1 MNYKTILVHIDSG
14 KRCATRVDVAI
25 RLAIQHEAHL
35 VGLYAL
41 VPFVLPGYLIAQ
53 AGREVIETQK
63 NAAVKEM
70 ARAEA
75 AFTKQSSNAG
85 LSDIEW
91 RSSLN
96 DPVDAMAMH
105 ARYAD
110 LVVIGQS
117 DPANDSGT
125 ALDFPERMVLSSGR
139 PVLILPNIGSFPTI
153 GKRVLIAWNASHE
166 ATRAVTD
173 AIPLLRLAD
182 NVNVM
187 AINPEH
193 GVHGSVPGAEI
204 ALYLARHGVH
214 IEVKTD
220 HGAGIDVGNEILSRA
235 ADFAADLI
243 VMGGYG
249 HSRLK
254 EWVLGGATLTIL
266 ETMTVPVLMS
276 H

>member
-1 MNYKTILVHIDSG
+1 MGYKTILVHIDPG

-25 RLAIQHEAHL
+25 RMAIQHEAHL
-35 VGLYAL
+35 VALYAL

-53 AGREVIETQK
+53 VGSQVIETQK
-63 NAAVKEM
+63 NAAVQEM
-70 ARAEA
+70 VHAEA

-85 LSDIEW
+85 LTDIEW
-91 RSSLN
+91 RSALI
-96 DPVDAMAMH
+96 DPVDAMLMH
-105 ARYAD
+105 ARYTD
-110 LVVIGQS
+110 LVVIGQN
-117 DPANDSGT
+117 DPADDSGT

-139 PVLILPNIGSFPTI
+139 PVLILPSIGSFPTV
-153 GKRVLIAWNASHE
+153 GKRILIAWNASHE

-193 GVHGSVPGAEI
+193 GVHGSVPGTEI

-220 HGAGIDVGNEILSRA
+220 HGAEIDVGNEILSRA
-235 ADFAADLI
+235 ADYDADLI

-254 EWVLGGATLTIL
+254 EWVLGGATRTIL
-266 ETMTVPVLMS
+266 ESMTVPVLMS

>member
-1 MNYKTILVHIDSG
+1 MAYKTILVHIDRG

-35 VGLYAL
+35 VAFYAL
-41 VPFVLPGYLIAQ
+41 APFVLPNYLIAQ
-53 AGREVIETQK
+53 VGQEVIETQE
-63 NAAVKEM
+63 NETVKEM

-75 AFTKQSSNAG
+75 AFSKQSSNAG
-85 LSDIEW
+85 LTGFEW
-91 RSSLN
+91 RSALN
-96 DPVDAMAMH
+96 DPVDTISMH

-110 LVVIGQS
+110 LVVIGQRDPS
-117 DPANDSGT
+117 DDSGT
-125 ALDFPERMVLSSGR
+125 ALDFPERMVLSAGR
-139 PVLILPNIGSFPTI
+139 PVLILPNIGSFPII
-153 GKRVLIAWNASHE
+153 GKRILIAWNESHE

-187 AINPEH
+187 AINPERV
-193 GVHGSVPGAEI
+193 VHGSMPGAEI
-204 ALYLARHGVH
+204 AHYLARHGVPA
-214 IEVKTD
+214 EVKTD
-220 HGAGIDVGNEILSRA
+220 HVAEIDVGNEILTRA
-235 ADFAADLI
+235 ADFGADLI

-254 EWVLGGATLTIL
+254 EWVLGGATRTIL
-266 ETMTVPVLMS
+266 ESMTVPVLMS

>member
-14 KRCATRVDVAI
+14 NRCATRVDVAI

-35 VGLYAL
+35 VALYAL

-254 EWVLGGATLTIL
+254 EWVLGGATRTLL
-266 ETMTVPVLMS
+266 ESMTVPVLMS

>member
-1 MNYKTILVHIDSG
+1 MGYKTILVHIDPG
-14 KRCATRVDVAI
+14 KRCVARVDVAI

-35 VGLYAL
+35 VALYAL
-41 VPFVLPGYLIAQ
+41 APFVLPGYLIAQ
-53 AGREVIETQK
+53 VGQQVIETQE

-85 LSDIEW
+85 LTDIEW
-91 RSSLN
+91 RSALN
-96 DPVDAMAMH
+96 DPVDAMSMH

-117 DPANDSGT
+117 DPADDSGT
-125 ALDFPERMVLSSGR
+125 PLDFPERVVLSAGR

-153 GKRVLIAWNASHE
+153 GKRILIAWNASHE

-204 ALYLARHGVH
+204 ALYLARHGVQV
-214 IEVKTD
+214 EVKTD
-220 HGAGIDVGNEILSRA
+220 YGADIDVGNEMLSRA
-235 ADFAADLI
+235 ADLSADLI
-243 VMGGYG
+243 VMGCYG

-254 EWVLGGATLTIL
+254 EWVLGGATRTIL
-266 ETMTVPVLMS
+266 ESMTTPVLMS